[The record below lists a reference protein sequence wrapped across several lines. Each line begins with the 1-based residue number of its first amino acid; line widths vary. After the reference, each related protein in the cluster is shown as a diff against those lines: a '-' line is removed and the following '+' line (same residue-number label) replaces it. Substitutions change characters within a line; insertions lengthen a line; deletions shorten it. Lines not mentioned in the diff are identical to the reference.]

1 LDIKQNLSN
10 FRVLTKKPKF
20 CTSALFYEYH
30 DLICIFVQDIL
41 AEAKETGRYKL
52 GHEDCFIDQYLVKM
66 EEEEANTNISKDQRF
81 YTGWF

>member
-1 LDIKQNLSN
+1 
-10 FRVLTKKPKF
+10 
-20 CTSALFYEYH
+20 
-30 DLICIFVQDIL
+30 VQFLQGIL

-66 EEEEANTNISKDQRF
+66 EEEANTNIPVDQRF